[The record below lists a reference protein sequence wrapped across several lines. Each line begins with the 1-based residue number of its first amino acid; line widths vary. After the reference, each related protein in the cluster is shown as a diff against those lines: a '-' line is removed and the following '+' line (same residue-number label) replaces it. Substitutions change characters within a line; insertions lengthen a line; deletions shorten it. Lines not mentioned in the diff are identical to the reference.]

1 MDKSTRDRLC
11 STIVSDL
18 LAFPHLSFNEYLAQ
32 LLYAESRR
40 SALAAQ
46 HARNLTVA
54 RETQIRNLTVARETQ
69 IRNLTIT
76 KENQSTDLAVARENH
91 IRNLTVARENQ
102 IRNAAITE
110 EIQAR
115 NALIAEEI
123 AKVKRFKAASQI
135 NQMKEE
141 KLLPEDSTQ
150 LHFGRVP
157 TRTTGEGFP
166 SSPDSENFDIFDTPR
181 NEIDA
186 QLLNLIRLTAFV
198 FIFIHLAQA
207 LIIITQPPVAIAV
220 I

>member
-54 RETQIRNLTVARETQ
+54 RETQIRNLTVARD
-69 IRNLTIT
+69 
-76 KENQSTDLAVARENH
+76 NQSTDLAVARENH

-123 AKVKRFKAASQI
+123 AKIKRFKAASQI
-135 NQMKEE
+135 NQLKEE
-141 KLLPEDSTQ
+141 KLLPEKPVQ

-166 SSPDSENFDIFDTPR
+166 SSPNSENLDLFDTPR
-181 NEIDA
+181 NDIDT
-186 QLLNLIRLTAFV
+186 QLLHLIRLTAILFK
-198 FIFIHLAQA
+198 FLFLHI
-207 LIIITQPPVAIAV
+207 
-220 I
+220 